1 MDYISRKISSF
12 IPSSSPPAAS
22 TNKRKAS
29 TLSNTEDPHATNNQK
44 SSKASSSFGAPAHKR
59 RAITLSDTED
69 QPPTNNHKAVKF
81 SSVVSSS
88 HGYRSPAIPQQRRE
102 DFKKLNEASRTT
114 VLERSTKKAIYKPTD
129 SVFADTEQGIQNQLL
144 QEDREEEEDA
154 GRGLLKKQL
163 PSSKVPLVGQRP
175 RNQQIWEIV
184 KAAKTYPAAESSTSL
199 INTKPKSIRPTLT
212 SATRWSKQPNSYART
227 LLARHGNNTKA
238 LLRSLQEPL
247 YAVRDAEIRDALWEM
262 ASQIQRFAKQHFSF
276 QVSDEAQL
284 RSVLPILPRETV
296 KIIGNVASGGPT
308 GAKGWEELFLDKE
321 KRQALVSAIVGNVLV
336 EQVLQHLFFGGSQV
350 QVKQVEVVQFRLR
363 NEDGKFALTDRDI
376 AHP

>member
-114 VLERSTKKAIYKPTD
+114 VLERALRKPSISPLIACSQTRSRAYKTNSCKRTVRKRKMRGEACSRSNYPRRRCLWWVKD
-129 SVFADTEQGIQNQLL
+129 QGIS
-144 QEDREEEEDA
+144 RF
-154 GRGLLKKQL
+154 GRL
-163 PSSKVPLVGQRP
+163 
-175 RNQQIWEIV
+175 
-184 KAAKTYPAAESSTSL
+184 
-199 INTKPKSIRPTLT
+199 
-212 SATRWSKQPNSYART
+212 
-227 LLARHGNNTKA
+227 
-238 LLRSLQEPL
+238 
-247 YAVRDAEIRDALWEM
+247 
-262 ASQIQRFAKQHFSF
+262 
-276 QVSDEAQL
+276 
-284 RSVLPILPRETV
+284 
-296 KIIGNVASGGPT
+296 
-308 GAKGWEELFLDKE
+308 
-321 KRQALVSAIVGNVLV
+321 
-336 EQVLQHLFFGGSQV
+336 
-350 QVKQVEVVQFRLR
+350 
-363 NEDGKFALTDRDI
+363 
-376 AHP
+376 

>member
-1 MDYISRKISSF
+1 M
-12 IPSSSPPAAS
+12 
-22 TNKRKAS
+22 
-29 TLSNTEDPHATNNQK
+29 
-44 SSKASSSFGAPAHKR
+44 
-59 RAITLSDTED
+59 
-69 QPPTNNHKAVKF
+69 
-81 SSVVSSS
+81 
-88 HGYRSPAIPQQRRE
+88 
-102 DFKKLNEASRTT
+102 
-114 VLERSTKKAIYKPTD
+114 
-129 SVFADTEQGIQNQLL
+129 
-144 QEDREEEEDA
+144 
-154 GRGLLKKQL
+154 
-163 PSSKVPLVGQRP
+163 
-175 RNQQIWEIV
+175 
-184 KAAKTYPAAESSTSL
+184 
-199 INTKPKSIRPTLT
+199 
-212 SATRWSKQPNSYART
+212 
-227 LLARHGNNTKA
+227 
-238 LLRSLQEPL
+238 LRSLQEPL